1 MDDFKEHLQ
10 LIQALFN
17 PGLRERH
24 WDKMSEIAEQDL
36 KPTEVYHIW
45 QLTCSERY
53 IFIANFVAHGV
64 VHVIH
69 EQHHMLLTR
78 PCMHEWS

>member
-36 KPTEVYHIW
+36 KPTEVGTIYG
-45 QLTCSERY
+45 S
-53 IFIANFVAHGV
+53 
-64 VHVIH
+64 
-69 EQHHMLLTR
+69 
-78 PCMHEWS
+78 